1 MKKLIKIDKRAEEE
15 LDTFSEKVQ
24 IKFRG
29 LIDVLMS
36 EGRLEY
42 PDGKKLGKNLFEIR
56 IKVGG
61 IYRGLY
67 AYLVGDVIIILH
79 FFNKKSQ
86 KTPSKDISVSER
98 RLKEYE

>member
-42 PDGKKLGKNLFEIR
+42 PDGKKLGKNLF
-56 IKVGG
+56 
-61 IYRGLY
+61 
-67 AYLVGDVIIILH
+67 
-79 FFNKKSQ
+79 
-86 KTPSKDISVSER
+86 
-98 RLKEYE
+98 